1 LNKSSSLLQEDIMSD
16 EIAVSLNW
24 TEKNKVLLGLDE
36 DKNPIWGSNKYD
48 EIENLQFIENFFYG
62 TCNKKDSNLYLSGDN
77 FFVKGDNL
85 YSLRV
90 LQKDFKEKIKCIYI
104 DPPFNTGKTFDHYAD
119 GLENR
124 IWLSMMK
131 VRLEFMRELLSEDG
145 LIMVHIDDDEMPY
158 LKILM
163 DEIFLEQGKL
173 CGNKN
178 NTGNHVATIVWQ
190 KKFAPQNDA
199 KFFSDVHDFILI
211 YAKNIKVLKINLIE
225 RSEEQNSRYVNK
237 DNDPRGVWTSSDLT
251 VKTPNLQWIYP
262 ITLPSG
268 RVVMPSKS
276 RSWGI
281 SKKRFQ
287 ELVEDDRIWFGA
299 NGDAMPRLKR
309 FLSNVKKG
317 VVPKTIWFRDE
328 VGDNSEGK
336 KEIKKFIDI
345 DSSVFTT
352 PKPERLLMRII
363 QIATNVGDWVLDA
376 FLGSGTTCA
385 VAHKLNRKWIGLE
398 NGSQLDDICVPR
410 LKKVV
415 DGKDDGGISKNANW
429 QGGGG
434 FRYYEIR

>member
-1 LNKSSSLLQEDIMSD
+1 
-16 EIAVSLNW
+16 
-24 TEKNKVLLGLDE
+24 
-36 DKNPIWGSNKYD
+36 
-48 EIENLQFIENFFYG
+48 
-62 TCNKKDSNLYLSGDN
+62 
-77 FFVKGDNL
+77 
-85 YSLRV
+85 
-90 LQKDFKEKIKCIYI
+90 
-104 DPPFNTGKTFDHYAD
+104 
-119 GLENR
+119 
-124 IWLSMMK
+124 MMK

-163 DEIFLEQGKL
+163 DEIFLGQRKL

-211 YAKNIKVLKINLIE
+211 YAKNIKMLKINLIE

-251 VKTPNLQWIYP
+251 VKTPNPQWIYP

-281 SKKRFQ
+281 SKERFQ
-287 ELVEDDRIWFGA
+287 ELAEDNRIWFGA
-299 NGDAMPRLKR
+299 NGGAMPRLKR
-309 FLSNVKKG
+309 FLSDVKKG

-328 VGDNSEGK
+328 VGDNGEGK

-345 DSSVFTT
+345 DSNVFAT

-363 QIATNVGDWVLDA
+363 QIATNEGDWVLDA

-415 DGKDDGGISKNANW
+415 DGKDDGGISKNVNW

>member
-1 LNKSSSLLQEDIMSD
+1 MSD

-24 TEKNKVLLGLDE
+24 TEKNKVLLSLDE
-36 DKNPIWGSNKYD
+36 DKKPIWGSYD
-48 EIENLQFIENFFYG
+48 QIRNLQFIENFFYG
-62 TCNKKDSNLYLSGDN
+62 TCNKKGSNLYLSGDN
-77 FFVKGDNL
+77 FFIKGDNL
-85 YSLRV
+85 YSLKA
-90 LQKDFKEKIKCIYI
+90 LQKYFKKKIKCIYI
-104 DPPFNTGKTFDHYAD
+104 DPPFNTGKIFDHYAD
-119 GLENR
+119 GLKNS

-145 LIMVHIDDDEMPY
+145 LIMVHIDDDKMPY
-158 LKILM
+158 LRILM
-163 DEIFLEQGKL
+163 DEIFLGQGKASR
-173 CGNKN
+173 NNN

-211 YAKNIKVLKINLIE
+211 YAKNIKMLKINLIE
-225 RSEEQNSRYVNK
+225 RSEKQNSRYVNK
-237 DNDPRGVWTSSDLT
+237 DNDPRGVWASSDLT
-251 VKTPNLQWIYP
+251 VKTPNPQWIYP
-262 ITLPSG
+262 VTLPSG

-281 SKKRFQ
+281 SKERFQ
-287 ELVEDDRIWFGA
+287 ELVKDNRIWFGA
-299 NGDAMPRLKR
+299 NGAAIPRLKR
-309 FLSNVKKG
+309 FLSDVKKG

-345 DSSVFTT
+345 DSNVFAT

-363 QIATNVGDWVLDA
+363 QIATNEGDWVLDA

-415 DGKDDGGISKNANW
+415 DGKDDGGISKNVNW

>member
-1 LNKSSSLLQEDIMSD
+1 MSSNIE
-16 EIAVSLNW
+16 VYLNW
-24 TEKNKVLLGLDE
+24 KEKNKFLLGLDE
-36 DKNPIWGSNKYD
+36 DKNPIWGSHEYE
-48 EIENLQFIENFFYG
+48 EIKNMHFIEGFSYG
-62 TCNKKDSNLYLSGDN
+62 SCNKKNSNLYLSGDN

-85 YSLRV
+85 YSLKV
-90 LQKDFKEKIKCIYI
+90 LQRNFKEKIKCIYI

-363 QIATNVGDWVLDA
+363 QIATNIGDWVLDA

>member
-1 LNKSSSLLQEDIMSD
+1 MSYK
-16 EIAVSLNW
+16 IAVSLNW
-24 TEKNKVLLGLDE
+24 KEKNRVLLGLDE
-36 DKNPIWGSNKYD
+36 DKNPIWGNDKYE
-48 EIENLQFIENFFYG
+48 EIENLQFIEGFSYG
-62 TCNKKDSNLYLSGDN
+62 TCNKKVSNLYLSGDN

-85 YSLRV
+85 FSLKA

-104 DPPFNTGKTFDHYAD
+104 DPPFNTGKTFDHYTD
-119 GLENR
+119 GLENS

-163 DEIFLEQGKL
+163 DEIFLGQRKS

-211 YAKNIKVLKINLIE
+211 YAKNIKMLKINLIE

-251 VKTPNLQWIYP
+251 VKTPNPQWIYP
-262 ITLPSG
+262 VTLPSG

-281 SKKRFQ
+281 SKERFQ
-287 ELVEDDRIWFGA
+287 ELVEDNRIWFGA

-309 FLSNVKKG
+309 FLSDVKKG

-363 QIATNVGDWVLDA
+363 QIATNEGNWVLDA

-398 NGSQLDDICVPR
+398 NGSQLDAICVPR
-410 LKKVV
+410 QKKVI
-415 DGKDDGGISKNANW
+415 DGKDDGGISKNVNW

>member
-1 LNKSSSLLQEDIMSD
+1 MSD

-24 TEKNKVLLGLDE
+24 KEKNRVLLGFDE
-36 DKNPIWGSNKYD
+36 DKNPIWGNSEYK
-48 EIENLQFIENFFYG
+48 EIENLHFIESFSYG

-85 YSLRV
+85 YSLKA
-90 LQKDFKEKIKCIYI
+90 LQKYFKKKIKCIYI

-119 GLENR
+119 GLKNS

-131 VRLEFMRELLSEDG
+131 VRLEFMRGLLSEDG

-163 DEIFLEQGKL
+163 DEIFLGKGKS

-211 YAKNIKVLKINLIE
+211 YAKNIKMLKINLIE

-251 VKTPNLQWIYP
+251 VKTPNPQWIYP
-262 ITLPSG
+262 VTLPSG

-281 SKKRFQ
+281 SKERFQ
-287 ELVEDDRIWFGA
+287 ELVEDNRIWFGA
-299 NGDAMPRLKR
+299 NRDAMPRLKR
-309 FLSNVKKG
+309 FLSDVKKG

-336 KEIKKFIDI
+336 KEIKKLIDI

-363 QIATNVGDWVLDA
+363 QIATNEGDWVLDA

-415 DGKDDGGISKNANW
+415 DGKDDGGISKNVNW

>member
-1 LNKSSSLLQEDIMSD
+1 MSD
-16 EIAVSLNW
+16 KIAVSLNW
-24 TEKNKVLLGLDE
+24 KEKNRVLLGFDE
-36 DKNPIWGSNKYD
+36 DKNPIWGSYEYE
-48 EIENLQFIENFFYG
+48 EIENLQFIEGFSYG
-62 TCNKKDSNLYLSGDN
+62 TCNKKDSNLYLFGDN

-85 YSLRV
+85 YSLKV

-119 GLENR
+119 GLENS

-163 DEIFLEQGKL
+163 DEIFLGQGKS

-211 YAKNIKVLKINLIE
+211 YAKNIKTLKINLIE

-251 VKTPNLQWIYP
+251 VKTPNPQWIYP
-262 ITLPSG
+262 IKLPSG

-281 SKKRFQ
+281 SKERFQ
-287 ELVEDDRIWFGA
+287 ELVEDNRIWFGA
-299 NGDAMPRLKR
+299 NGGAMPRLKR
-309 FLSNVKKG
+309 FLSDVKKG

-345 DSSVFTT
+345 DSNVFAT

-363 QIATNVGDWVLDA
+363 QIATNEGDWVLDA

-415 DGKDDGGISKNANW
+415 DGKDDGGISKNVNW